1 MDEKIKGI
9 EIIDDNNNSDISA
22 CILFGRV
29 YIGIGYDFHGRL
41 TPTYDQG
48 YEEYLEVELEK
59 YQAIK
64 LRDWLSEAIEVM

>member
-29 YIGIGYDFHGRL
+29 YIGIGYDFHGR
-41 TPTYDQG
+41 
-48 YEEYLEVELEK
+48 
-59 YQAIK
+59 
-64 LRDWLSEAIEVM
+64 